1 LTSVGALYVNN
12 SASVL
17 VSGCTFEDTSVSS
30 TFGGGAIYVESEE
43 GSSSAQSSTT
53 QTYLHVS
60 SSTFHR
66 STAFLGTAIYNS
78 LAIVKFD
85 NSFVAADDGEGDPSN
100 RFFDAAQ
107 SATCTSSCGRNQYG
121 NCSLLGTSCAS
132 CFIDSCYVSATG
144 CESCPAGRVTTTTA
158 LEQQSRSFSTG
169 AFVADESMVPTSS
182 EALQC
187 K

>member
-1 LTSVGALYVNN
+1 MICASVFLSSAYFLCFLALGCFFLLLSYIFALTSVGALYVNN

-78 LAIVKFD
+78 LAIVTFD

-132 CFIDSCYVSATG
+132 CFIDSCYVSATIIMIF
-144 CESCPAGRVTTTTA
+144 E
-158 LEQQSRSFSTG
+158 
-169 AFVADESMVPTSS
+169 
-182 EALQC
+182 
-187 K
+187 